1 MAILTRDQI
10 YTVNNR
16 PIFLQHIQEL
26 RPAKADAPAPIFT
39 IRDEKEGLISLK
51 KLYMSFVVDDP
62 TESVFAEEVFGDLGY
77 WLIAREMGPF
87 KPVHQEWIREAD
99 ILRKQI
105 AFKAI
110 MSEAKEGGRSAFSAA
125 KFLIDEPW
133 KGRKAKAESK
143 KTTEEA
149 FAAVKN
155 EYSEDYHRLK
165 EQGLIQ

>member
-1 MAILTRDQI
+1 MPILTRDQI
-10 YTVNNR
+10 YTINNR

-26 RPAKADAPAPIFT
+26 RLAKADAPAPIFT

-51 KLYMSFVVDDP
+51 KLYMNFVVDDP
-62 TESVFAEEVFGDLGY
+62 TESVFAKEVFGDLGY
-77 WLIAREMGPF
+77 WLIARDMTPF
-87 KPVHQEWIREAD
+87 RPIHEEWIREAD

-133 KGRKAKAESK
+133 KGRKEKAESK

-149 FAAVKN
+149 FESIKKDF
-155 EYSEDYHRLK
+155 SEDYNRLK

>member
-1 MAILTRDQI
+1 MPILTRDQI
-10 YTVNNR
+10 YTVNNK
-16 PIFLQHIQEL
+16 PIFIQHIHEL
-26 RPAKADAPAPIFT
+26 RLAKADAPPAIFT

-51 KLYMSFVVDDP
+51 KLYMKFVVDDP

-77 WLIAREMGPF
+77 WLQARNMIPF
-87 KPVHQEWIREAD
+87 RPVHKEWIEEAD

-110 MSEAKEGGRSAFSAA
+110 MAEAKEGGRSAFSAA

-133 KGRKAKAESK
+133 KGRAAKAQSK
-143 KTTEEA
+143 KTTEAA
-149 FAAVKN
+149 FENAKKDF
-155 EYSEDYHRLK
+155 SEDYERLK